1 MNKKKTFQDVSKI
14 WCDAKR
20 PIVKHST
27 MCAYLLTLQTH
38 LLPWFG
44 TMETI
49 AECDVQQFVIDKCA
63 SGLARKTVRDMVA
76 VLKSIVKYGNKHGIF
91 HFEEWEIEYPTDTE
105 NKLLPTLSLNHQRI
119 LMNHLIEQPTQQNIG
134 VLLALCTG
142 MRIGEVCALQW
153 EDVDFTQRIITVRHT
168 VGRIYNCELKTTERI
183 HTSPKTKNSC
193 REIPISKQLFQSLK
207 TVRKQSQSPYVVGTS
222 TQSKEPRSY
231 RDYFSRLLKRL
242 NIPHLVFHGLRHT
255 FATRCIESQCDYK
268 TVSVILGHSNVATT
282 LNLYVHPNLSQKKKC
297 IDRMIALG
305 RNLCL
310 GQRPG
315 EDAVRC
321 LDGYLRGV
329 RFLSQPYG

>member
-1 MNKKKTFQDVSKI
+1 MNKKKTFQEVSKI

-38 LLPWFG
+38 LLPRFG

-49 AECDVQQFVIDKCA
+49 VECDVQQFVIDKCA

-153 EDVDFTQRIITVRHT
+153 EDVDFTQKIITVRHT

-207 TVRKQSQSPYVVGTS
+207 TVRRQSQSPYVVGTS

-282 LNLYVHPNLSQKKKC
+282 LNLYVHPNFSQKKRC
-297 IDRMIALG
+297 IDRMSKFLG
-305 RNLCL
+305 MT
-310 GQRPG
+310 
-315 EDAVRC
+315 
-321 LDGYLRGV
+321 
-329 RFLSQPYG
+329 